1 MQVYG
6 FGFGVCGFG
15 CEVCGCEAVCGCE
28 SGDGSAGSGG
38 AAGSGTVADL
48 IPHFDGTLSGAGADV
63 SIATTTTGSTPLSG
77 TFRLTY
83 DDTGANPKQT
93 DLIRSDAPAASVK
106 AALELLPNV
115 GRISVTR
122 LVDTDGFTWKVTF
135 NGCKTIGL
143 ESERNICNYGN
154 IRQLVGDSSGRILLS
169 IILCLYYFMSLLQ
182 IIANTLITKNTRTIV
197 LVF

>member
-1 MQVYG
+1 MP
-6 FGFGVCGFG
+6 
-15 CEVCGCEAVCGCE
+15 
-28 SGDGSAGSGG
+28 
-38 AAGSGTVADL
+38 AGSGTVADL

-154 IRQLVGDSSGRILLS
+154 IRQLVGDSSGRILFS
-169 IILCLYYFMSLLQ
+169 IILWYK
-182 IIANTLITKNTRTIV
+182 IIFDI
-197 LVF
+197 FY